1 MWKVVRGRSA
11 SLGELRGTCLSELRG
26 TSQSELAKDWRW
38 LEGGSRLWH
47 DLPVTHLL
55 NVGQGQIK
63 WAWGHKTQVILIL
76 SSLLLYYSQIYNG
89 KSFIMVDTG

>member
-1 MWKVVRGRSA
+1 MEKDTLYILMSKSVEEEEGRVWLWRERIWRLA
-11 SLGELRGTCLSELRG
+11 ELRG
-26 TSQSELAKDWRW
+26 ELAKDWSW
-38 LEGGSRLWH
+38 LEGGSRLRH

-76 SSLLLYYSQIYNG
+76 SSARATL
-89 KSFIMVDTG
+89 V

>member
-1 MWKVVRGRSA
+1 MLRSRRVESGERIWRLA
-11 SLGELRGTCLSELRG
+11 ELRG
-26 TSQSELAKDWRW
+26 ELAKDWSW
-38 LEGGSRLWH
+38 LEGGSRLRH

-89 KSFIMVDTG
+89 KSFIIVDTV